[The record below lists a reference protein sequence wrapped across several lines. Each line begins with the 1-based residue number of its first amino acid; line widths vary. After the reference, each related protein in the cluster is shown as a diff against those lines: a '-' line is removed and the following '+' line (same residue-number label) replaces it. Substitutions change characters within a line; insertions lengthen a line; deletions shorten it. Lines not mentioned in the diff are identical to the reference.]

1 MSDGDID
8 QIIVSNKISYKK
20 AYKYF
25 IGYFIILPQMRART
39 NSFGKTKCLS
49 FLIEDA
55 KLLGKY
61 NKIWDKVSNSIK
73 DISIANLKPMK
84 NL

>member
-1 MSDGDID
+1 
-8 QIIVSNKISYKK
+8 
-20 AYKYF
+20 
-25 IGYFIILPQMRART
+25 MRALT
-39 NSFGKTKCLS
+39 SSFGETKCLS

-61 NKIWDKVSNSIK
+61 NKIWDKVSNGIKNVSIG
-73 DISIANLKPMK
+73 NLKPMK